1 MFGIGIVVDTPGI
14 MKESEEAHDIKIT
27 AFLSGKIQSVALNTE
42 PVWKAMN
49 PVGPRWDRID
59 DAINKCL

>member
-14 MKESEEAHDIKIT
+14 MEKREEAHDIKIT
-27 AFLSGKIQSVALNTE
+27 AFLSGKIQSVALDSK

-49 PVGPRWDRID
+49 PVRPRWDRID
-59 DAINKCL
+59 HAIDK